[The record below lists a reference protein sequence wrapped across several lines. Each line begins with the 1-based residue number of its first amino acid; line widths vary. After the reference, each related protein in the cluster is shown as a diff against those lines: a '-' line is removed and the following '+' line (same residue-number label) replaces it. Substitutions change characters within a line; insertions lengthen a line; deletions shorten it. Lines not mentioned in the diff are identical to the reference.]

1 MARLAQSRNVG
12 RYSRG
17 EDEARDEPRPL
28 RLACRRST
36 LVSLTGPV
44 HGDRAVKKGSGLG
57 DKIAQIQGATK
68 EAVDAIGGITAT
80 IEEVSRIATSIGA
93 AIEEQG
99 AATAEIARSVSQ
111 TAEAT
116 REVTTNIG
124 GVSTAANETG
134 NAAGMVLA
142 AASNLSKQAEQLSG
156 EVGTF
161 LAGVRAA

>member
-1 MARLAQSRNVG
+1 
-12 RYSRG
+12 
-17 EDEARDEPRPL
+17 
-28 RLACRRST
+28 
-36 LVSLTGPV
+36 
-44 HGDRAVKKGSGLG
+44 
-57 DKIAQIQGATK
+57 
-68 EAVDAIGGITAT
+68 
-80 IEEVSRIATSIGA
+80 
-93 AIEEQG
+93 QG

-116 REVTTNIG
+116 KEVTTNIG

-161 LAGVRAA
+161 LKGVRAA

>member
-1 MARLAQSRNVG
+1 MFCLPVLNSKILRN
-12 RYSRG
+12 
-17 EDEARDEPRPL
+17 RP
-28 RLACRRST
+28 
-36 LVSLTGPV
+36 
-44 HGDRAVKKGSGLG
+44 
-57 DKIAQIQGATK
+57 GA
-68 EAVDAIGGITAT
+68 I
-80 IEEVSRIATSIGA
+80 
-93 AIEEQG
+93 
-99 AATAEIARSVSQ
+99 AEIARSVSQ

-142 AASNLSKQAEQLSG
+142 AASSLSKQAEQLSG

>member
-1 MARLAQSRNVG
+1 
-12 RYSRG
+12 
-17 EDEARDEPRPL
+17 
-28 RLACRRST
+28 
-36 LVSLTGPV
+36 
-44 HGDRAVKKGSGLG
+44 
-57 DKIAQIQGATK
+57 
-68 EAVDAIGGITAT
+68 
-80 IEEVSRIATSIGA
+80 
-93 AIEEQG
+93 
-99 AATAEIARSVSQ
+99 TAEIARSVSQ

-116 REVTTNIG
+116 KEVTTNIG

>member
-1 MARLAQSRNVG
+1 MRRGWPGQPGRDAGDSRP
-12 RYSRG
+12 Y
-17 EDEARDEPRPL
+17 
-28 RLACRRST
+28 CRRVRLQPLESWR
-36 LVSLTGPV
+36 VEPVEPSLDCEGNSSNGEFCLPV
-44 HGDRAVKKGSGLG
+44 LNS
-57 DKIAQIQGATK
+57 KILRNRPGA
-68 EAVDAIGGITAT
+68 I
-80 IEEVSRIATSIGA
+80 
-93 AIEEQG
+93 
-99 AATAEIARSVSQ
+99 AEIARSVSQ

-134 NAAGMVLA
+134 NAADMVLA